1 MSGDINFQGTQEEW
15 DALVKRNREA
25 QKKLI
30 TEVMEANAKDG
41 LYKQQTAVEWIVDQM
56 VSEGHKEMWKDMIAQ
71 AKAME
76 KKQHGNTWDEAIDTH
91 ERRGH
96 NIARSIVDFDDYYNE
111 TYNKQS

>member
-1 MSGDINFQGTQEEW
+1 M
-15 DALVKRNREA
+15 A
-25 QKKLI
+25 
-30 TEVMEANAKDG
+30 
-41 LYKQQTAVEWIVDQM
+41 QQTAVEWLIKQFEQKGYIGKQD
-56 VSEGHKEMWKDMIAQ
+56 ELQ

-111 TYNKQS
+111 TFKK